1 MAHKTLQ
8 KLGYYMIFF
17 PFDSQQNYLQ
27 EKKKGNLETSQSFIK
42 VQYFTQH
49 KTIAGASLYHCVRSI
64 NWKEIHS
71 TIHAAV
77 TQQSQTKK
85 LYFQLFRILWTVSGV
100 NSNDKD
106 LHLCV
111 TLFFLK
117 RWIEKQERMKHT
129 KKNFGKEWCRAKQKK
144 RCYNLGIVKFC
155 ENMTKSL
162 NN

>member
-71 TIHAAV
+71 TIHGAAV

-111 TLFFLK
+111 TLFFFKTLDRETRKNETHKKKLWK
-117 RWIEKQERMKHT
+117 RMVPGQT
-129 KKNFGKEWCRAKQKK
+129 KKKM
-144 RCYNLGIVKFC
+144 L
-155 ENMTKSL
+155 
-162 NN
+162 